1 MFYHFV
7 SLRTN
12 FAFQDGRNLAEL
24 GDWFLV
30 KSAGSLSIAVDAF
43 FVMSGALATRSV
55 MRQIDT

>member
-7 SLRTN
+7 SLRVN
-12 FAFQDGRNLAEL
+12 FAFRDGKNLAEF
-24 GDWFLV
+24 GEWFIV

-43 FVMSGALATRSV
+43 FVMSGALVTRSV